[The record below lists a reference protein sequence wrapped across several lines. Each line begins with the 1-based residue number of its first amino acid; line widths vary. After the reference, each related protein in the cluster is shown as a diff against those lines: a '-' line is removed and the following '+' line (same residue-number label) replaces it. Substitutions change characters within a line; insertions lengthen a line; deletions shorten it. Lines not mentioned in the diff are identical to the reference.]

1 VAVVGVVVAAAGPA
15 QAGERHAALQ
25 SATVTITD
33 STLVVS
39 RASMLSGVTR
49 FVAVNKGRKPHG
61 LAIAGPSVSSR
72 TAQVAAGRTVRLTVI
87 LHGGTYTLWD
97 PFGLGKAKAQR
108 LQVKVPPPPK
118 VTRVEPPPSELGPHY
133 SCDDDIDDVVC

>member
-97 PFGLGKAKAQR
+97 PFGLGKCRRRRRSPASSRRRASSAR
-108 LQVKVPPPPK
+108 T
-118 VTRVEPPPSELGPHY
+118 TRATTTSTTSSAEA
-133 SCDDDIDDVVC
+133 